1 MKSILKCTL
10 VIALALLALGQT
22 AEAQENKKQKVTD
35 YKKMAGLDL
44 TQFSKKD
51 QAAILKRANT
61 EGCDCGC
68 NMTVAECRN
77 EDSTCTKG
85 ARLAEAII
93 KDITRVAV
101 TVKLPKKKP
110 DSRIGQPLDIK
121 FTAVDGKKID
131 LAKMKGKVVL
141 IDFWA
146 TWCGPCIAELPSV
159 KKTYKKLNPK
169 GFEIIGISLDTK
181 ESALKRF
188 IKKENMPWPQ
198 FFDGKGW
205 SNSLAKKHGIRSIP
219 AMWLVDKEGNLVDMN
234 ARANLEQKVED
245 LLDVEKNNN
254 QSKNSQG

>member
-1 MKSILKCTL
+1 MKSFVKSVLTL
-10 VIALALLALGQT
+10 GLIFVGRGPTPPAP
-22 AEAQENKKQKVTD
+22 ENSEKKVTE
-35 YKKMAGLDL
+35 YKRMAGLDL
-44 TQFSKKD
+44 TQFTKEQ
-51 QAAILKRANT
+51 QATILKRANT

-68 NMTVAECRN
+68 KMTVAECRN
-77 EDSTCTKG
+77 EDSTCSKG

-93 KDITRVAV
+93 KDVTGVAV
-101 TVKLPKKKP
+101 KVKLPKKQP
-110 DSRIGQPLDIK
+110 DKRIGQPLDMK
-121 FTAVDGKKID
+121 FTAVDGTKVD

-205 SNSLAKKHGIRSIP
+205 SNNLAKKHGIRSIP
-219 AMWLVDKEGNLVDMN
+219 AMWLVDKQGNLVDLN
-234 ARANLEQKVED
+234 ARANLEKKVED
-245 LLDVEKNNN
+245 LLSGGE
-254 QSKNSQG
+254 